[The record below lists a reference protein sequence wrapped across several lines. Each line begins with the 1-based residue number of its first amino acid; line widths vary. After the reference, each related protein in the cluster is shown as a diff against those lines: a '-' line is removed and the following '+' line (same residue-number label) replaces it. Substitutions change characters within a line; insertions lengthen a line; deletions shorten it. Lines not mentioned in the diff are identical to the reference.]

1 MNMTV
6 NDRARA
12 VGTFRFIEVKL
23 MELVAAWTPTS
34 PEMEVKVMFGR
45 HIYDFAQ
52 HADALGKRTF
62 ELRQK
67 EHYTLPADAAYVA
80 LLQRVSQLQ
89 GTAERVSALYQTV
102 LPGLV
107 RRYESYISAT
117 DPILD
122 EPTIVIMQRI
132 VTDSK
137 RQSEQGRA
145 LLKELGM
152 APAVHTPLVVEE
164 SRVPHLA
171 QAGVSA

>member
-23 MELVAAWTPTS
+23 MELVAAWTPIT

-45 HIYDFAQ
+45 HIWDFAQ

-67 EHYTLPADAAYVA
+67 EHYTLPADPGYVA
-80 LLQRVSQLQ
+80 LMNRVAQTQ
-89 GTAERVSALYQTV
+89 GTAERLSALYEAL

-107 RRYESYISAT
+107 RRYETYIAET

-122 EPTIVIMQRI
+122 EPTVVIMQRI
-132 VTDSK
+132 VADLN
-137 RQSEQGRA
+137 RQSAQARA
-145 LLKELGM
+145 LTRELGL
-152 APAVHTPLVVEE
+152 APAAHAPLAAEE

-171 QAGVSA
+171 AAGATA

>member
-12 VGTFRFIEVKL
+12 VATFRFIEVSL
-23 MELVAAWTPTS
+23 MELVATWTPIT
-34 PEMEVKVMFGR
+34 PEMEAKVMFGR
-45 HIYDFAQ
+45 HIWDFAQ

-80 LLQRVSQLQ
+80 LLNRVASMT
-89 GTAERVSALYQTV
+89 GTAERISALYEAV
-102 LPGLV
+102 LPGLA

-117 DPILD
+117 DSILD

-132 VTDSK
+132 VVDLR
-137 RQSEQGRA
+137 RQSAQA
-145 LLKELGM
+145 HTLLQELGTV
-152 APAVHTPLVVEE
+152 PASQTPLAVEE
-164 SRVPHLA
+164 GRIPHLA
-171 QAGVSA
+171 DAGA

>member
-12 VGTFRFIEVKL
+12 VGTFRFIEVSL
-23 MELVAAWTPTS
+23 MELVAAWTPSS
-34 PEMEVKVMFGR
+34 PEMEAKVMFGR

-80 LLQRVSQLQ
+80 LLHRVRELP
-89 GTAERVSALYQTV
+89 GTAERVSALYETV

-122 EPTIVIMQRI
+122 EPTVVIMERI
-132 VTDSK
+132 VTDSR
-137 RQSEQGRA
+137 RQSAQARA
-145 LLKELGM
+145 LLKELGL
-152 APAVHTPLVVEE
+152 APAVHAPLVAEE

-171 QAGVSA
+171 QGAASA